1 MGGSFYHA
9 FYCQLVL
16 SYQHVIKIILY
27 HFYCY
32 VGIGCTNSIVHVAQP
47 NDGVPMLKVR
57 RLILKWW
64 LLTLTFSR
72 HANNL
77 TWFIFFI
84 RITLQNKLRVNLLPL
99 FVSAIETWIVC
110 LKMTVDEEHS
120 NLAHL
125 KAYADRSLI
134 R

>member
-1 MGGSFYHA
+1 
-9 FYCQLVL
+9 
-16 SYQHVIKIILY
+16 
-27 HFYCY
+27 
-32 VGIGCTNSIVHVAQP
+32 
-47 NDGVPMLKVR
+47 MLKVR